1 MRVDEKIH
9 VTDFKCVIPL
19 SGRAG
24 VGKLDACTME
34 VFLFFFALVSQS
46 AFLPFEATT
55 LQHIYEKRKKNYIIH
70 YFSSNTTD
78 DRKDSSVIKRY
89 QILKHNS

>member
-1 MRVDEKIH
+1 MSLISNVSSLFQAGRVLESWTHAQWKFS
-9 VTDFKCVIPL
+9 V
-19 SGRAG
+19 
-24 VGKLDACTME
+24 
-34 VFLFFFALVSQS
+34 FFFALVSQS
-46 AFLPFEATT
+46 AFLPFEANTT

>member
-34 VFLFFFALVSQS
+34 VFRFFFALVSQS
-46 AFLPFEATT
+46 AFLPFEANTT
-55 LQHIYEKRKKNYIIH
+55 LQHIYEKRKK
-70 YFSSNTTD
+70 T
-78 DRKDSSVIKRY
+78 
-89 QILKHNS
+89 ILYTISAVTPQMIEKIVLS

>member
-34 VFLFFFALVSQS
+34 VFHFFFALVSQS
-46 AFLPFEATT
+46 AFLPFEAILHYNTST
-55 LQHIYEKRKKNYIIH
+55 KKEKK
-70 YFSSNTTD
+70 T
-78 DRKDSSVIKRY
+78 
-89 QILKHNS
+89 ILYTISAVTPQMIEKIVLS